1 MASSTDVAVVGGG
14 VIGCAVAWC
23 LAREGVPVSL
33 FERGALGGE
42 ASGVSAGILAPLA
55 ESATPGP
62 FVELALAGLR
72 AFDEELEALREASG
86 LDPEYRRCG
95 VLRLAVHEAD
105 VRMLQEAAA
114 WQANAHLDLR
124 WLEPRQVAALEPGLI
139 PCRGALLSPHE
150 GHVHPGRLT
159 LALATAAARCGAV
172 LHEHSAPVLPWVEH
186 GRLQGLLVNGERRSF
201 GTVVLAAGAWSGAWA
216 THLGLHLPV
225 RPVKGQMLLIH
236 AVPPPVRHIVFSGH
250 SYLVPRADG
259 TIYVGATQEEAGF
272 DRRVTL
278 GAVRSLAEH
287 AAALAPA
294 LAGAEVIG
302 MGAGLRPGS
311 ADGLPVLGRVP
322 GMDNLILAAGHF
334 RNGVLLSLIT
344 GRIVTALVQGRP
356 PALPIDGFDPARF
369 GALRPNPSPASG
381 SGAAEGRGEGKH
393 G

>member
-1 MASSTDVAVVGGG
+1 MATSTDVAVVGGG
-14 VIGCAVAWC
+14 VVGCAVAWC

-62 FVELALAGLR
+62 FVELALVGLR
-72 AFDEELEALREASG
+72 AFDEELEALRETSG

-95 VLRLAVHEAD
+95 VLRLAMDEAE
-105 VRMLQEAAA
+105 VRTLQEAAA

-124 WLEPRQVAALEPGLI
+124 WLEPRQVAALEPGLV
-139 PCRGALLSPHE
+139 PCRGALLSPRE

-159 LALATAAARCGAV
+159 LALATAAARSGAI
-172 LHEHSAPVLPWVEH
+172 LHEQSAPVLPWVEG
-186 GRLQGLLVNGERRSF
+186 GRLQGLLVNGDRRSF

-216 THLGLHLPV
+216 AQLGLRLPV
-225 RPVKGQMLLIH
+225 RPVKGQMLLVR

-259 TIYVGATQEEAGF
+259 TVYVGATQEEAGF
-272 DRRVTL
+272 DHRVTL
-278 GAVRSLAEH
+278 AAVRSLAGH

-294 LAGAEVIG
+294 LAAAEVTG

-311 ADGLPVLGRVP
+311 ADGLPVIGRVP
-322 GMDNLILAAGHF
+322 GMDNLILATGHF
-334 RNGVLLSLIT
+334 RNGVLLSLVT
-344 GRIVTALVQGRP
+344 GRIVTALVRGRP
-356 PALPIDGFDPARF
+356 PELPIDSFSPARF
-369 GALRPNPSPASG
+369 GALTADPLTRTR
-381 SGAAEGRGEGKH
+381 AEG
-393 G
+393 